1 MSNGGKHILYVEDHT
16 DTRILMSLML
26 EEAGFRVTPLTNG
39 EEALKAAREG
49 RFDLYLLDHTY
60 PDVSGV
66 TLCLA
71 IREFDSQTPILFY
84 SGRALPEEKQAAL
97 DAGAQ
102 DYLIKPDDLF
112 NVTAHVAKWTSGDAE
127 TEGGQKSD

>member
-1 MSNGGKHILYVEDHT
+1 MNSDGKHILYVEDHA

-26 EEAGFRVTPLTNG
+26 KEAGFRVTEVTNG
-39 EEALKAAREG
+39 EEALKAARAG
-49 RFDLYLLDHTY
+49 KFDLYLLDHTY

-66 TLCLA
+66 TLCLS
-71 IREFDSQTPILFY
+71 IREFDRQTPIVFY

-112 NVTAHVAKWTSGDAE
+112 NVTSHVAKWTGGGTAE
-127 TEGGQKSD
+127 